1 MTETTPSGP
10 AVELTING
18 MAVRAEAHMTVV
30 EAAWANGVPRV
41 TGVGC
46 LEGVCGSCRI
56 LLRRGKEVG
65 VALACE
71 TLVEPGIEVLFLPPP
86 AAPRHQYELAE
97 LSDGWDIQARFQE
110 IFPEAARCR
119 HCHGCVSSC
128 PKGIVVEEGVA
139 LAVAGHFR
147 EAGEAFFECVM
158 CELCDTACPEQ
169 IAPAH
174 VGLFCRRITA
184 FFHLR
189 PPNLIHRLEEIRQDP
204 PGGGKEKP

>member
-1 MTETTPSGP
+1 MSENSPGSG
-10 AVELTING
+10 AVELLING
-18 MAVRAEAHMTVV
+18 QAVRAEPHMTVV

-56 LLRRGKEVG
+56 LLRRGNEVG

-71 TLVEPGIEVLFLPPP
+71 TLVEQGIDVLFLPPP
-86 AAPRHQYELAE
+86 AAPRHQYELNE
-97 LSDGWDIQARFQE
+97 LSDGWDLQARFKD

-119 HCHGCVSSC
+119 QCQGCVRSC
-128 PKGIVVEEGVA
+128 PKGIVVMEGVA

-147 EAGEAFFECVM
+147 EAGEAFLECVM

-174 VGLFCRRITA
+174 VGLFCRRVTA

-189 PPNLIHRLEEIRQDP
+189 PPNLIQRLEEIRQDP
-204 PGGGKEKP
+204 PCGGKEKS